1 MRVCGSSRWLPASQN
16 IKVPETSFTVHE
28 LVEGTNYEF
37 RVSAENKAGVGP
49 PSPSS
54 GPVTA
59 KEPISELICCLM
71 LAGEEGGGGEGVVG
85 CWLPGGKLGGG

>member
-1 MRVCGSSRWLPASQN
+1 MCGSSRWLPASQN

-49 PSPSS
+49 PSPPS

-59 KEPISELICCLM
+59 KEPISELICRLM
-71 LAGEEGGGGEGVVG
+71 LAGEEGRVERG
-85 CWLPGGKLGGG
+85 